1 VRVVTRLFF
10 FGMTDEVDHGL
21 PYLVGSVDHALRLL
35 LLLQDQPELRVTTAA
50 AALGIAPSTAHRL
63 MTTLAHRGFVTQD
76 RLSKAYRL
84 GPAVFQLGVQTTS
97 SADLR
102 EVSEPHLRALTA
114 HLGETVNLLVLK
126 GDSVQF
132 VAGFE
137 SDQRTRTHVLTGTLV
152 PAYATSGGKLLL
164 AEMSREALRELY
176 PRPLRKLTPRT
187 KTFTQL
193 LDELPLLL
201 LRGYAVNYEESV
213 PGLVAVAV
221 PLKDRIG
228 RTIATIAMSAPSS
241 RMPSA
246 RIREIVIKL
255 RECAVQIRIDL
266 FR

>member
-1 VRVVTRLFF
+1 
-10 FGMTDEVDHGL
+10 MADEVDNG
-21 PYLVGSVDHALRLL
+21 PRYSVGSVDYALRLL
-35 LLLQDQPELRVTTAA
+35 LLMHDQPALRVTTAA
-50 AALGIAPSTAHRL
+50 TALGVAPSTAHRL
-63 MTTLAHRGFVTQD
+63 LTTLTHRGFVTQD
-76 RLSKAYRL
+76 RVSKAYRL
-84 GPAVFQLGVQTTS
+84 GPAVFQLGTQTTS
-97 SADLR
+97 SVDLR
-102 EVSEPHLRALTA
+102 EVSEPHLKALTA

-137 SDQRTRTHVLTGTLV
+137 SDQRMRTHVLTGTLL

-201 LRGYAVNYEESV
+201 LRGYAVNDEESITGV
-213 PGLVAVAV
+213 VAVAV

-228 RTIATIAMSAPSS
+228 NTVATVAMSAPSS
-241 RMPSA
+241 RMPPA
-246 RIREIVIKL
+246 RIREVVIKL
-255 RECAVQIRIDL
+255 RACAVQIRIDL
-266 FR
+266 VR